1 MNDFKPHTRQEERE
15 PDPRPVYTI
24 VNEAKAELARFDAL
38 LAKLE
43 QQIEG
48 LC

>member
-1 MNDFKPHTRQEERE
+1 MEFIPHTRQEERE

-24 VNEAKAELARFDAL
+24 VNEAKAELANFDAL

-43 QQIEG
+43 RQIED
-48 LC
+48 LT

>member
-1 MNDFKPHTRQEERE
+1 MEFISHTRQEERA

-24 VNEAKAELARFDAL
+24 VAEAKAELARFDAL

-48 LC
+48 LT